1 MERRRPIETLEKK
14 ILSCP
19 CNFGMSEKHSESLQ
33 HKSLVDL
40 KIELKIF
47 LVKSFFSN
55 HQCTCCMYTQDNLYI
70 IQLSQVNCTNSKAS

>member
-19 CNFGMSEKHSESLQ
+19 CNLGMSEKHSESLQ

-47 LVKSFFSN
+47 LV
-55 HQCTCCMYTQDNLYI
+55 
-70 IQLSQVNCTNSKAS
+70 

>member
-47 LVKSFFSN
+47 LV
-55 HQCTCCMYTQDNLYI
+55 
-70 IQLSQVNCTNSKAS
+70 